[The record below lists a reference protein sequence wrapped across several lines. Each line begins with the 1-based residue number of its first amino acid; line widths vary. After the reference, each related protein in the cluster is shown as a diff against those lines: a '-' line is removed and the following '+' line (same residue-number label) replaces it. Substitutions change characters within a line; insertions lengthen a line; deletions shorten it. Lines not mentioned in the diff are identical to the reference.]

1 MTNGTATTLSDTQRD
16 LAVDRLSEDDCGHL
30 VAYFA
35 DQFPA
40 QFDAA
45 LAALGSYREST
56 GKAA

>member
-1 MTNGTATTLSDTQRD
+1 MIDPTGIKLTDTQRGM
-16 LAVDRLSEDDCGHL
+16 AVDRLSEDDCGHL